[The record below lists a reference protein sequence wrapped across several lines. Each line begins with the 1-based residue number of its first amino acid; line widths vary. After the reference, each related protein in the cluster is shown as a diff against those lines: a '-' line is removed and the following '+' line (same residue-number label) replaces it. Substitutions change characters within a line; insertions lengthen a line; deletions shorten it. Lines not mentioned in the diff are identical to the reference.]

1 MNRRL
6 PAARWVAILTVVA
19 VLMVL
24 TTLAVRMKLGDDP
37 AIGAV
42 SASSMSQ
49 SPGDDAGPAVEDLFD
64 DDSSSGDSGQFATPS
79 APSTS
84 RAS

>member
-1 MNRRL
+1 MRSRA
-6 PAARWVAILTVVA
+6 PAARWVATLTVVA
-19 VLMVL
+19 VLLVL
-24 TTLAVRMKLGDDP
+24 TALAVRMKLGDDP

-42 SASSMSQ
+42 SATTSTSA
-49 SPGDDAGPAVEDLFD
+49 DDSGPAAEDLFD
-64 DDSSSGDSGQFATPS
+64 DGSSSWDQSPAPS